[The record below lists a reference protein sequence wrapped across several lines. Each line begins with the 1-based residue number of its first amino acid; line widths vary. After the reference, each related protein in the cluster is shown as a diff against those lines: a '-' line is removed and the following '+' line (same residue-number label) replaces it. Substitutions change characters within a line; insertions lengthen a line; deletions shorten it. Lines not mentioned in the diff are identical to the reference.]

1 MLRLLAL
8 LLSLCGALSA
18 QTVLIVP
25 FFNHSNSENLSW
37 IGESIA
43 ETVHDLL
50 ASEDLLTLDREDR
63 LEAYRRLTLRPR
75 AELTHASI
83 IKLAQALDASIAIY
97 GDYDLDPA
105 ETGGQSKG
113 TLRIHARMMNLRSTT
128 LSGPLEEAGPLE
140 DLAALEV
147 RLAWQA
153 VSLLRPKNAPP
164 RESFLKAHPPVR
176 LDAVESYIR
185 GLLATTAEQRRRFFM
200 QAARLDDT
208 YSQPCFQLGKAYWQ
222 QKDYRVAA
230 GWFQRVTP
238 SDSHFHEALYYLG
251 LCEYHMA
258 DFQAAAKAFRDVS
271 EAMPLNEVFNNLG
284 AALAQLKSNAQ
295 AMASYQKAIEGDS
308 ADPDYRFNLGY
319 AQWLSGQFA
328 QAADSFRAVLDRNP
342 SDNEATTFLGLS
354 IKAQGPRP
362 GDTRSE
368 GRQRLKTNYDEAAYR
383 QLQAE
388 LQK

>member
-1 MLRLLAL
+1 MFRFVAL
-8 LLSLCGALSA
+8 LVSLCGALSA
-18 QTVLIVP
+18 QTVLLVP

-37 IGESIA
+37 IGESIT
-43 ETVHDLL
+43 ETVHDSL
-50 ASEDLLTLDREDR
+50 ASEDVLTLDRDDR
-63 LEAYRRLTLRPR
+63 LEAYRRLTLRPG
-75 AELTHASI
+75 AEITHASI

-97 GDYDLDPA
+97 GDYELTPS
-105 ETGGQSKG
+105 ETADQSKG
-113 TLRIHARMMNLRSTT
+113 TLRIHARIMNLRSTT
-128 LSGPLEEAGPLE
+128 QSGLLEETGPLE
-140 DLAALEV
+140 DLAVLEV

-153 VSLLRPKNAPP
+153 LSLLRSKGAPS
-164 RESFLKAHPPVR
+164 RESFLKAHPHVR
-176 LDAVESYIR
+176 LDAVESYVR

-230 GWFQRVTP
+230 GWLQRVTP
-238 SDSHFHEALYYLG
+238 SDSHFREALYYLG

-258 DFQAAAKAFRDVS
+258 DFQAAAKAFRQVS
-271 EAMPLNEVFNNLG
+271 ESMPLNEVFNNLG
-284 AALAQLKSNAQ
+284 AALGQLKSNDE

-319 AQWLSGQFA
+319 AQWLSGRFA
-328 QAADSFRAVLDRNP
+328 QAVESFRAALDRNP

-354 IKAQGPRP
+354 IKGQGPRP

-388 LQK
+388 LGK

>member
-1 MLRLLAL
+1 MFRFVAL

-43 ETVHDLL
+43 ETAHDLL
-50 ASEDLLTLDREDR
+50 ASEDVLTLDREDR

-97 GDYDLDPA
+97 GDYELAPA

-128 LSGPLEEAGPLE
+128 LSGSLVEEGPLE

-153 VSLLRPKNAPP
+153 LSLLRPKNAPP
-164 RESFLKAHPPVR
+164 REAFLKQHPPVR

-185 GLLATTAEQRRRFFM
+185 GLLATTADQRRRFFM

-208 YSQPCFQLGKAYWQ
+208 YSQPCFQLGKAYWS
-222 QKDYRVAA
+222 QKDYRVAS
-230 GWFQRVTP
+230 GWFQRVTQ
-238 SDSHFHEALYYLG
+238 SDSHFREGLYYLA

-271 EAMPLNEVFNNLG
+271 ETMPLNEVFNNLG
-284 AALAQLKSNAQ
+284 AALAQLKSNDQ
-295 AMASYQKAIEGDS
+295 AMANYQKAIEGDS

-319 AQWLSGQFA
+319 SQWLSGQFA
-328 QAADSFRAVLDRNP
+328 QAADSFRAVLERNP
-342 SDNEATTFLGLS
+342 SDNEATAFLGLS
-354 IKAQGPRP
+354 IKGQGPRP